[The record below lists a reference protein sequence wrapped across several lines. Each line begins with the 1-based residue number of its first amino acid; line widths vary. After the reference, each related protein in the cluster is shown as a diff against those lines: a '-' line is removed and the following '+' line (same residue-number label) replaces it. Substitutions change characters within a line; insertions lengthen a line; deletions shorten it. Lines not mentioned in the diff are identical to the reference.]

1 MNILGKIMNRA
12 SNKFYK
18 YEDGNNCEYHL
29 TKILDYKQMK
39 KDFYKVFSLLMVA
52 IILSPIGVSNAQSSI
67 GKVEKWLNVGSLHN
81 WYSSIGQEREADN
94 PAGPDQLWGW
104 QWPGYYPKQDMQAAK
119 GFWIGCRNYTDPQ
132 ANLTFDYKVV
142 HCGPRP
148 QTGGS
153 SEFFPIEFK
162 HYAKFQPTEVRVD
175 GDPSNYPLQQV
186 EIDELDSNMPY
197 DQMIYNLVNT
207 QLGMTMK
214 RKIYQFSNPY
224 YDNFHVT
231 EYTFINTGNLDDDEE
246 IERTSGDL
254 EDVYFY
260 WQRRHGFIKET
271 RILFGDPT
279 AWGANT
285 MNNEVGP
292 YPAGLNEELRYS
304 YAWHGYYD
312 KFSEYNSVG
321 GPIWYPDDGY
331 GARINAADTVGRL
344 GAPQFTGMM
353 TLFAQN
359 GTDPLTDD
367 TSQPSTT
374 GYESSDGPLQYA
386 SDTFN
391 GQQMQ
396 DRYALIVKGHPDQ
409 SHADWITGG
418 DYVGSLIVGGD
429 KSVNGAGYSYVNGFG
444 PYQVAYGDSVKLII
458 VEGTSGLSR
467 EESIRIGKLFKD
479 GTITVAEKNI
489 AVLGGQ
495 DSLHVT
501 FERAMDAFQ
510 NDWDVPMAPYPPRTF
525 EVNSRG
531 GRIDLNWTLHPDGPE
546 IKGFEV
552 YRNTLDPVDGYA
564 SNEYYSKFEKI
575 ADLGP
580 GVVEYQDTTQRQDI
594 AYYYYIVSVG
604 ENQPANAALNI
615 PAHTLK
621 SNRSYT
627 QSYTS
632 AYKRSKGED
641 NITNKVRVY
650 PNPYIISASDNWMF
664 GSSSV
669 ERNKISFD
677 KLSGTCKIQIFT
689 ELGELIRTIDHNN
702 GSGSD
707 DWDLRTSSNQLV
719 VSGIYIAVVTDDI
732 TGDREIVKFSII
744 R

>member
-1 MNILGKIMNRA
+1 MNRA
-12 SNKFYK
+12 CKNFYTQINDDK
-18 YEDGNNCEYHL
+18 CEHPDL
-29 TKILDYKQMK
+29 LWAKILNYKAMK
-39 KDFYKVFSLLMVA
+39 KDFYNIFSLLLVA
-52 IILSPIGVSNAQSSI
+52 FIILPFGENNAQSSI
-67 GKVEKWLNVGSLHN
+67 GKIEKWLNVGSFHN
-81 WYSSIGQEREADN
+81 WYSSIGGEREADN
-94 PAGPDQLWGW
+94 PSGPEQLWGW
-104 QWPGYYPKQDMQAAK
+104 QWPAYYPKQDMQAAK
-119 GFWIGCRNYTDPQ
+119 GLWIGCRNYTDPQ
-132 ANLTFDYKVV
+132 ANTTFDYKVV

-175 GDPSNYPLQQV
+175 ANLTNYPGQQV
-186 EIDELDSNMPY
+186 TIDELDESMPY

-224 YDNFHVT
+224 YDNFHIT
-231 EYTFINTGNLDDDEE
+231 EYTFINTGNLDDDDE

-260 WQRRHGFIKET
+260 YQRRHGFIKET
-271 RILFGDPT
+271 RILFGDKT
-279 AWGANT
+279 SWGANT
-285 MNNEVGP
+285 LNNEVGP

-304 YAWHGYYD
+304 YAWHGYWNE
-312 KFSEYNSVG
+312 FSEYNTIG
-321 GPIWYPDDGY
+321 GPIWHPDDGF

-344 GAPQFTGMM
+344 GAPQFAGML
-353 TLFAQN
+353 TLFAQD
-359 GTDPLTDD
+359 GTDPFTNDPN
-367 TSQPSTT
+367 QPSTT
-374 GYESSDGPLQYA
+374 GFESSDGPLQYA

-391 GQQMQ
+391 GQEMQ
-396 DRYALIVKGHPDQ
+396 DRYSLITKGHPPL

-418 DYVGSLIVGGD
+418 DYVGSKIVGGD
-429 KSVNGAGYSYVNGFG
+429 KSTNGAGYSYVNGYG
-444 PYQVAYGDSVKLII
+444 PYQVAYGDSVKIII
-458 VEGTSGLSR
+458 VEGASGLGR
-467 EESIRIGKLFKD
+467 DEAIRIGKLFKD
-479 GTITVAEKNI
+479 GSMSVANKNI

-495 DSLHVT
+495 DSLLVT

-510 NDWDVPMAPYPPRTF
+510 NDWNIPSAPYPPRTF

-546 IKGFEV
+546 IQGFEL
-552 YRNTLDPVDGYA
+552 YRNTLEAVDGYA
-564 SNEYYSKFEKI
+564 SNEYFSKYEKI
-575 ADLGP
+575 AELSSDIL
-580 GVVEYQDTTQRQDI
+580 EYEDSTQRQDI

-615 PAHTLK
+615 PAYTLK
-621 SNRSYT
+621 SNRAYT

-632 AYKRSKGED
+632 AYKRRKGEP
-641 NITNKVRVY
+641 NITDKVRVY
-650 PNPYIISASDNWMF
+650 PNPYIISATDNWMF

-677 KLSGTCKIQIFT
+677 KLSGVCKIQIFT
-689 ELGELIRTIDHNN
+689 ELGELIRTIEHVN

-719 VSGIYIAVVTDDI
+719 VSGIYIAVVTDGN

>member
-1 MNILGKIMNRA
+1 
-12 SNKFYK
+12 
-18 YEDGNNCEYHL
+18 
-29 TKILDYKQMK
+29 MK
-39 KDFYKVFSLLMVA
+39 KDFYKIFSLLMALFVV
-52 IILSPIGVSNAQSSI
+52 LPIGESKAQSSI
-67 GKVEKWLNVGSLHN
+67 GKIEKWLNVGSFHN
-81 WYSSIGQEREADN
+81 WYSSIGGEREADH
-94 PAGPDQLWGW
+94 PAGPEQLWGW
-104 QWPGYYPKQDMQAAK
+104 QWPAYYPKQDMQAAK
-119 GFWIGCRNYTDPQ
+119 GLWIGTRNYTDPEV
-132 ANLTFDYKVV
+132 NTTFDYKVV

-148 QTGGS
+148 QTGG
-153 SEFFPIEFK
+153 ETDFFPIEFK
-162 HYAKFQPTEVRVD
+162 QYAKFQPTDVRVD
-175 GDPSNYPLQQV
+175 GELTNYPLQQIT
-186 EIDELDSNMPY
+186 IDELDPNMPY

-214 RKIYQFSNPY
+214 RKIFQFSNPY

-231 EYTFINTGNLDDDEE
+231 EYTFINTGNIDDDDE
-246 IERTSGDL
+246 IERTDGDL

-260 WQRRHGFIKET
+260 FQRRHGFIKET

-279 AWGANT
+279 SWGANT
-285 MNNEVGP
+285 LNNEVGP

-312 KFSEYNSVG
+312 KFGDYNSVG
-321 GPIWYPDDGY
+321 GPIWRPDEGF

-344 GAPQFTGMM
+344 GAAQFSGML

-359 GTDPLTDD
+359 GTDPTTDD
-367 TSQPSTT
+367 PNQPSTT
-374 GYESSDGPLQYA
+374 GYESSDGALQYA
-386 SDTFN
+386 ADTFN

-396 DRYALIVKGHPDQ
+396 ERYAMMIKGHPEQ

-418 DYVGSLIVGGD
+418 DYVGSKVVGGD
-429 KSVNGAGYSYVNGFG
+429 KSVNGAGYSYVNGYG
-444 PYQVAYGDSVKLII
+444 PYQVAYGDSVKIII
-458 VEGTSGLSR
+458 VEGSSGLSR
-467 EESIRIGKLFKD
+467 DESIRVGKLYMAGAISD
-479 GTITVAEKNI
+479 DEKNI
-489 AVLGGQ
+489 AVLTGQ

-501 FERAMDAFQ
+501 FQRAMDAFK
-510 NDWDVPMAPYPPRTF
+510 NNWDVPIAPYPPRTF
-525 EVNSRG
+525 EINSRG
-531 GRIDLNWTLHPDGPE
+531 GRIDLSWTLHPDGPE
-546 IKGFEV
+546 VKGFEI
-552 YRNTLDPVDGYA
+552 YRNTLEAVDGYA
-564 SNEYYSKFEKI
+564 SNEYFSKFEKI
-575 ADLGP
+575 ADLSAD
-580 GVVEYQDTTQRQDI
+580 VLEYQDTTQRQDI

-604 ENQPANAALNI
+604 EEQPANPALNI

-632 AYKRSKGED
+632 AFKRSKGED

-677 KLSGTCKIQIFT
+677 NLSGNATILIFT
-689 ELGELIRTIDHNN
+689 ELGELIRTIEHND

-707 DWDLRTSSNQLV
+707 SWDLRTSSNQLV
-719 VSGIYIAVVTDDI
+719 VSGIYIAVITDDK